1 MLLHSPAPQP
11 LVLDGVRKRYGTGP
25 FVIDGLDHVV
35 APGTATG
42 LVGPNGSGKSTLLR
56 LLSVLTRP
64 TEGAIR
70 YGELDIHASPRT
82 YLQHVGIVHDKA
94 DLPGF
99 LTAPELLEW
108 IARERGLWTD
118 ASPREHAALL
128 DTVFLD
134 DRRTQ
139 PIGTYSSGM
148 TRKTQIAAAFAAHPD
163 VLLLDEPFRALDVE
177 ATEAAVL
184 ALAAFRDAGGTVLL
198 SSHRADLMERLAN
211 MTLELGPP
219 PARRQVSSP

>member
-1 MLLHSPAPQP
+1 MHLHTPSPRRLL
-11 LVLDGVRKRYGTGP
+11 LDGVRKRYGTGP
-25 FVIDGLDHVV
+25 FVIDGLSRTVE
-35 APGTATG
+35 PGTAIG

-70 YGELDIHASPRT
+70 YGDLDIHASPRA

-108 IARERGLWTD
+108 IARERGAWTD
-118 ASPREHAALL
+118 ASPSVHGSLL
-128 DTVFLD
+128 DAVRLD

-148 TRKTQIAAAFAAHPD
+148 TRKTQIAAAFAAQPD

-177 ATEAAVL
+177 ATEAAVNG
-184 ALAAFRDAGGTVLL
+184 LAAFRDAGGTVLL
-198 SSHRADLMERLAN
+198 SSHRADLMERIADA
-211 MTLELGPP
+211 TLVLG
-219 PARRQVSSP
+219 